1 MGRIDA
7 FANALGAPVPTLLL
21 PNEFFPEP
29 PDRPVDELRCCCF
42 FVASPP
48 PPPAPPALAARDDP
62 GLSDDGDDLGI
73 VADVFGN
80 DSLIRRDDDDDFEEN
95 GLLQFFVVVVVV
107 ELPVGAG
114 PRGGAA
120 DAGGRGGGGGGGG
133 GGRGLDGSSC
143 AADDAGGS
151 SFTRG
156 GGGGGGG
163 FRSGTSCP
171 GDAVSRTLTF
181 FDPLPLKLS
190 RNLRLFFFLWG
201 GDSGECGCGPDSAL
215 GIPFGVA
222 PSSSF
227 RFVPAVPSLAP
238 PVDPVPS
245 MSIVSDPCLWW
256 EVVVWVL
263 TVCCC
268 LRLFLMIV
276 NNALYLSVAPKEG
289 SDAPNKPMVSVLIH
303 GQKGK

>member
-1 MGRIDA
+1 MGRIVA

-29 PDRPVDELRCCCF
+29 PDRPVDELRRCCF
-42 FVASPP
+42 FVVSSPA
-48 PPPAPPALAARDDP
+48 APPALAARDDP

-80 DSLIRRDDDDDFEEN
+80 VSLIRRDDDDDFEEN
-95 GLLQFFVVVVVV
+95 CLLLFFVVVVVV

-143 AADDAGGS
+143 VADDADGS

-215 GIPFGVA
+215 GIPFVLVA

-227 RFVPAVPSLAP
+227 RFIPAVPS
-238 PVDPVPS
+238 PVPS
-245 MSIVSDPCLWW
+245 MSIVSDPCLWL
-256 EVVVWVL
+256 EVVVWVV
-263 TVCCC
+263 TVCSC

-276 NNALYLSVAPKEG
+276 NNALYLSVATEG
-289 SDAPNKPMVSVLIH
+289 R
-303 GQKGK
+303 KGLMPQTKQW